1 MVAYFER
8 RGQDC
13 LLQSPVTL
21 YSFRQKLWV
30 FALVLDIFMKRES
43 ILYFERAKV
52 MVDDVPDQLVRVHVV
67 DEDSGVSKEIFLL
80 PNFTEKKIYVVE
92 ITCKPPGSRRNQ
104 PNIYQDEQGQ
114 VPRHVHSRQTNKRNT
129 GLSFQPRPKRSYR
142 TQNTMAESYGDKSS
156 SPAATNGT
164 STDTNGTSKN
174 PNFQISVP
182 TTSTVSFPFPLILTS

>member
-30 FALVLDIFMKRES
+30 FALVLDIFMKVGS
-43 ILYFERAKV
+43 ILHFERAKV

-80 PNFTEKKIYVVE
+80 PNFYGKRKFQENLRGGDHVHSHW
-92 ITCKPPGSRRNQ
+92 SRRNR
-104 PNIYQDEQGQ
+104 PTSFTNKGQGQ
-114 VPRHVHSRQTNKRNT
+114 APRHVHSRQTNKHNND
-129 GLSFQPRPKRSYR
+129 LSFQPRSNRSYQTR
-142 TQNTMAESYGDKSS
+142 TQWL
-156 SPAATNGT
+156 SPMVISPLHQLQQTALQPTQTAPP
-164 STDTNGTSKN
+164 KI
-174 PNFQISVP
+174 QISR
-182 TTSTVSFPFPLILTS
+182 FPSPQHQP